1 MNHEIQFETPENVR
15 VSYRIAGPGTRFVA
29 WFVDSILISAAA
41 IVIFIV
47 VLTAVVRAGYA
58 VGSEGSEAL
67 LIIFGIFYVGFA
79 LSGWLYFGLSEL
91 LLRGQ
96 TFGKRQMGIR
106 VAKADGFSLD
116 HSAILLRT
124 VFRAIDHLPPLWI
137 VPLLTE
143 KGQRLGDLVAGT
155 IVVADQR
162 AALGTLREELI
173 ARAADQPQF
182 RFDAAVL
189 GRARPQDVQAVEKIL
204 QGLGKLS
211 ASDRQLLLGRLV
223 RPLAARLAVECPQE
237 ADWLTFLEEFL
248 AAEYRRQYR
257 KLG

>member
-1 MNHEIQFETPENVR
+1 MHQEIQFETPENVR
-15 VSYRIAGPGTRFVA
+15 VSYRVAGPGTRFVA
-29 WFVDSILISAAA
+29 WFVDSILISVVA
-41 IVIFIV
+41 IVIFLV
-47 VLTAVVRAGYA
+47 VLTAFVQAGYDA
-58 VGSEGSEAL
+58 GSNGTEAL
-67 LIIFGIFYVGFA
+67 LIIFGIFYLGFA
-79 LSGWLYFGLSEL
+79 LSGWFYFGLSEL

-106 VAKADGFSLD
+106 VVKTDGFSLD

-124 VFRAIDHLPPLWI
+124 VFRAVDHLPPMWI
-137 VPLLTE
+137 VPLMTPRC
-143 KGQRLGDLVAGT
+143 QRLGDLVAGT

-173 ARAADQPQF
+173 ARAAEQPQF
-182 RFDAAVL
+182 RFDTAVL
-189 GRARPQDVQAVEKIL
+189 SRARPQDVQAVEKIL

-211 ASDRQLLLGRLV
+211 ASDQQSLLGRLI
-223 RPLAARLAVECPQE
+223 RPLAARLAVECPAE

>member
-1 MNHEIQFETPENVR
+1 MNREIQFETPENVR
-15 VSYRIAGPGTRFVA
+15 VSYRTAGPGTRFVA
-29 WFVDSILISAAA
+29 WFVDTILITGAA
-41 IVIFIV
+41 IVIFMV
-47 VLTAVVRAGYA
+47 VLTAVAKAGVD
-58 VGSEGSEAL
+58 VGDRGTEGL
-67 LIIFGIFYVGFA
+67 LVIFGLFYIGFA
-79 LSGWLYFGLSEL
+79 LSGWFYFGLSEL

-106 VAKADGFSLD
+106 VVKVDGFSLD

-137 VPLLTE
+137 VPLMTE
-143 KGQRLGDLVAGT
+143 KCQRLGDLVAGT
-155 IVVADQR
+155 IVVADQH

-173 ARAADQPQF
+173 ARAGDQPQF
-182 RFDAAVL
+182 RFDVAAL
-189 GRARPQDVQAVEKIL
+189 SRARPQDVQAVEKIL
-204 QGLGKLS
+204 QGLVKLS
-211 ASDRQLLLGRLV
+211 PIDRQALLGRLV

-237 ADWLTFLEEFL
+237 ADWLIFLEEFL

>member
-1 MNHEIQFETPENVR
+1 MNREIQFETPENVR
-15 VSYRIAGPGTRFVA
+15 VSYRTAGPGTRFVA
-29 WFVDSILISAAA
+29 WFVDTILVTVVA
-41 IVIFIV
+41 IVILIV
-47 VLTAVVRAGYA
+47 VLTAIENAGF
-58 VGSEGSEAL
+58 EARSRGKDVL
-67 LIIFGIFYVGFA
+67 LIIFGLFYLGFA

-106 VAKADGFSLD
+106 VVKVDGFSLD
-116 HSAILLRT
+116 HAAILLRT
-124 VFRAIDHLPPLWI
+124 VFRAIDHLPPMWI
-137 VPLLTE
+137 VPLMTE

-155 IVVADQR
+155 IVVSDQR

-182 RFDAAVL
+182 RFDTAVL
-189 GRARPQDVQAVEKIL
+189 SRARPQDVQAVETIL

-211 ASDRQLLLGRLV
+211 PIDRQLLLGRLV
-223 RPLAARLAVECPQE
+223 RPLATRLAVECPGE